1 MVKLKSLTKSFS
13 AKKINPPTKEE
24 QDIIDQIAIIQ
35 PIVQDNFKI

>member
-1 MVKLKSLTKSFS
+1 MRTQKIP
-13 AKKINPPTKEE
+13 AKTMPSKPKMPITQEE